1 MHLLY
6 HVMSSPNPLGLLF
19 LAASDK
25 GLRHVE
31 FMDRRSLKRTLAAH
45 DESNAGATWEPS
57 LFELRPLADQLEEL
71 LTGARKT
78 IDWPLDLSGD
88 ALSQVVYRTLA
99 KIPYGEAVT
108 VAELARAA
116 GEPRNIHAVA
126 QAVLTNP
133 LAIVVPCHRVLGA
146 DGMLS
151 NYVGGL
157 PRKKFLLMVEQR
169 FRDVGGLDENRV
181 IGELYRRVTTQDEPH
196 RGKKRPAAKKRVP
209 AFAAAAR
216 PATKPAVIVSKGLR
230 PATRPAAKSSDKAA
244 LKAKPAAKPV
254 LKPPIRSSMKPS
266 MMPSMK
272 PSMKP
277 LMTSSKLSKSA
288 TRAGRPVAKPGSGV
302 QARSAPGASATRT
315 AKASSTAAAKAAKKR
330 SR

>member
-6 HVMSSPNPLGLLF
+6 HVMSSPHPLGLLF
-19 LAASDK
+19 LAASEK

-31 FMDRRSLKRTLAAH
+31 FMDRRSLKRTIATHEAGTP
-45 DESNAGATWEPS
+45 GATWEPS

-71 LTGARKT
+71 LTGARKS

-88 ALSQVVYRTLA
+88 ELSQAVQRALMKV
-99 KIPYGEAVT
+99 PYGEVCT

-116 GEPRNIHAVA
+116 GEPRNVRAVA

-146 DGMLS
+146 DGNLS

-169 FRDVGGLDENRV
+169 FKDVGGLDENRV
-181 IGELYRRVTTQDEPH
+181 IGELYRRVTTPAAPVRSKQKPVT
-196 RGKKRPAAKKRVP
+196 RKRPAAVAAHANAVLKPRP
-209 AFAAAAR
+209 AAKAAAAR
-216 PATKPAVIVSKGLR
+216 SAAIAKPPIKAAPKPALKGGK
-230 PATRPAAKSSDKAA
+230 PAGRTLA
-244 LKAKPAAKPV
+244 AKPARGTAAM
-254 LKPPIRSSMKPS
+254 RASAA
-266 MMPSMK
+266 
-272 PSMKP
+272 
-277 LMTSSKLSKSA
+277 SKANGSGRA
-288 TRAGRPVAKPGSGV
+288 AGRGTTPV
-302 QARSAPGASATRT
+302 R
-315 AKASSTAAAKAAKKR
+315 AAKKP